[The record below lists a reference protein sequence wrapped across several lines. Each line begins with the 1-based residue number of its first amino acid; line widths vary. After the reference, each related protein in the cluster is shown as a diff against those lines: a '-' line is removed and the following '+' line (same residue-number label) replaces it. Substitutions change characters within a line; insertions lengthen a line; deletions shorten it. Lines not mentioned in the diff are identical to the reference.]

1 MTYSV
6 LPVIISL
13 VILNT
18 LYIHAAG
25 IFYCAA
31 IVFSVKEVTMHS
43 SERHVTP
50 DSDYY
55 VYEPST
61 LARDVYLYPLSSGHF
76 RYTGGYR
83 NARRSFDSFELFYI
97 EEGSVELRNHSRTL
111 TASAGQL
118 VLLDCYSPHS
128 YYSRDGWA
136 CYWLH
141 FDGQVA
147 RAFYRRIMEAY
158 DGFLFDLDQYSPA
171 FLHLMNIYECF
182 RLSRPIDEAGISSQI
197 TSILNSILRCAPQI
211 TKDIPATE
219 AVASAVAY
227 IGERF
232 RYPITLH
239 ELAEHAAISPFY
251 FTRVFRQET
260 GYTPH
265 QYIVNTRIANAKF
278 LLRTTEDSVKDIA
291 IRTGWNSE
299 STFCTAFRKSAGVTP
314 TVYRQSKLYS
324 GDS

>member
-1 MTYSV
+1 
-6 LPVIISL
+6 
-13 VILNT
+13 
-18 LYIHAAG
+18 
-25 IFYCAA
+25 
-31 IVFSVKEVTMHS
+31 MHS

-55 VYEPST
+55 IYEPST
-61 LARDVYLYPLSSGHF
+61 LAREVYLYPLSSGHF

-83 NARRSFDSFELFYI
+83 NIRRSVDSFELFCV
-97 EEGSVELRNHSRTL
+97 EEGSVELKNHSMTF
-111 TASAGQL
+111 TAHPGQL

-128 YYSRDGWA
+128 YYSKDGWA

-147 RAFYRRIMEAY
+147 RAFYRRITEAY
-158 DGFLFDLDQYSPA
+158 GSFLFSLDQYSPA

-197 TSILNSILRCAPQI
+197 TSILNSILRGAPQVK
-211 TKDIPATE
+211 KDLPAQE
-219 AVASAVAY
+219 SVASAVAY
-227 IGERF
+227 ISEHF
-232 RYPITLH
+232 RYPLSLND
-239 ELAEHAAISPFY
+239 LAQHAAVSPFY

-265 QYIVNTRIANAKF
+265 QYIINTRIANAKF

-291 IRTGWNSE
+291 IQTGWNSE
-299 STFCTAFRKSAGVTP
+299 STFCSAFRKSTGLTP
-314 TVYRQSKLYS
+314 SVYRKNRLYPEEN
-324 GDS
+324 

>member
-1 MTYSV
+1 
-6 LPVIISL
+6 
-13 VILNT
+13 
-18 LYIHAAG
+18 
-25 IFYCAA
+25 
-31 IVFSVKEVTMHS
+31 MHS

-55 VYEPST
+55 IYEPST
-61 LARDVYLYPLSSGHF
+61 LAREVYLYPLSSGHF

-83 NARRSFDSFELFYI
+83 NIRRSFDSFELFCV
-97 EEGSVELRNHSRTL
+97 EEGSVELKNHSMTF
-111 TASAGQL
+111 TAHPGQL

-128 YYSRDGWA
+128 YYSKDGWA

-147 RAFYRRIMEAY
+147 RAFYRRITEAY
-158 DGFLFDLDQYSPA
+158 GSFLFSLDQYSPA

-197 TSILNSILRCAPQI
+197 TSILNSILRGAPQVK
-211 TKDIPATE
+211 KDLPAQE
-219 AVASAVAY
+219 SVASAVAY
-227 IGERF
+227 ISEHF
-232 RYPITLH
+232 RYPLSLND
-239 ELAEHAAISPFY
+239 LAQHAAVSPFY

-265 QYIVNTRIANAKF
+265 QYIINTRIANAKF

-291 IRTGWNSE
+291 IQTGWNSE
-299 STFCTAFRKSAGVTP
+299 STFCSAFRESTGLTP
-314 TVYRQSKLYS
+314 SVYRKNRLYPEEN
-324 GDS
+324 

>member
-1 MTYSV
+1 
-6 LPVIISL
+6 
-13 VILNT
+13 
-18 LYIHAAG
+18 
-25 IFYCAA
+25 
-31 IVFSVKEVTMHS
+31 MHS

-55 VYEPST
+55 IYEPST
-61 LARDVYLYPLSSGHF
+61 LAREVYLYPLSSGHF

-83 NARRSFDSFELFYI
+83 NIRRSFDSFELFCV
-97 EEGSVELRNHSRTL
+97 EEGSVELKNHSMTL
-111 TASAGQL
+111 TAHPGQL

-128 YYSRDGWA
+128 YYSKDGWA

-147 RAFYRRIMEAY
+147 RAFYCRITEAY
-158 DGFLFDLDQYSPA
+158 GSFLFSLDQYSPA

-197 TSILNSILRCAPQI
+197 TSILNSILRGAPQVK
-211 TKDIPATE
+211 KDLPAQE
-219 AVASAVAY
+219 SVASAVAY
-227 IGERF
+227 ISEHF
-232 RYPITLH
+232 RYPLSLND
-239 ELAEHAAISPFY
+239 LAQHAAVSPFY

-265 QYIVNTRIANAKF
+265 QYIINTRIANAKF

-291 IRTGWNSE
+291 IQTGWNSE
-299 STFCTAFRKSAGVTP
+299 STFCSAFRKSTGLTP
-314 TVYRQSKLYS
+314 SVYRKNRLYPEEN
-324 GDS
+324 

>member
-1 MTYSV
+1 
-6 LPVIISL
+6 
-13 VILNT
+13 
-18 LYIHAAG
+18 
-25 IFYCAA
+25 
-31 IVFSVKEVTMHS
+31 MHS

-55 VYEPST
+55 IYEPST
-61 LARDVYLYPLSSGHF
+61 LAREVYLYPLSSGHF

-83 NARRSFDSFELFYI
+83 NIRRSFDSFELFCV
-97 EEGSVELRNHSRTL
+97 EEGSVELKNHSMTF
-111 TASAGQL
+111 TAHPGQL

-128 YYSRDGWA
+128 YYSKDGWA

-147 RAFYRRIMEAY
+147 RAFYRRITEAY
-158 DGFLFDLDQYSPA
+158 GSFLFSLDQYSPA

-197 TSILNSILRCAPQI
+197 TSILNSILRGAPQVK
-211 TKDIPATE
+211 KDLPAQE
-219 AVASAVAY
+219 SVASAVAY
-227 IGERF
+227 ISEHF
-232 RYPITLH
+232 RYPLSLND
-239 ELAEHAAISPFY
+239 LAQHAAVSPFY

-265 QYIVNTRIANAKF
+265 QYIINTRIANAKF

-291 IRTGWNSE
+291 IQTGWNSE
-299 STFCTAFRKSAGVTP
+299 STFCSAFRKSTGLTP
-314 TVYRQSKLYS
+314 SVYRKNRLYPEEN
-324 GDS
+324 

>member
-1 MTYSV
+1 
-6 LPVIISL
+6 
-13 VILNT
+13 
-18 LYIHAAG
+18 
-25 IFYCAA
+25 
-31 IVFSVKEVTMHS
+31 MHS

-55 VYEPST
+55 IYEPST
-61 LARDVYLYPLSSGHF
+61 LAREVYLYPLSSGHF

-83 NARRSFDSFELFYI
+83 NIRRSFDSFELFCV
-97 EEGSVELRNHSRTL
+97 EEGSVELKNHSMTL
-111 TASAGQL
+111 TAHPGQL

-128 YYSRDGWA
+128 YYSKDGWA

-147 RAFYRRIMEAY
+147 RAFYRRITEAY
-158 DGFLFDLDQYSPA
+158 GSFLFSLDQYSPA

-197 TSILNSILRCAPQI
+197 TSILNSILRGAPQVK
-211 TKDIPATE
+211 KDLPAQE
-219 AVASAVAY
+219 SVASAVAY
-227 IGERF
+227 ISEHF
-232 RYPITLH
+232 RYPLSLND
-239 ELAEHAAISPFY
+239 LAQHAAVSPFY

-265 QYIVNTRIANAKF
+265 QYIINTRIANAKF

-291 IRTGWNSE
+291 IQTGWNSE
-299 STFCTAFRKSAGVTP
+299 STFCSAFRKSTGLTKKKKKKN
-314 TVYRQSKLYS
+314 RLYPEEN
-324 GDS
+324 

>member
-1 MTYSV
+1 
-6 LPVIISL
+6 
-13 VILNT
+13 
-18 LYIHAAG
+18 
-25 IFYCAA
+25 
-31 IVFSVKEVTMHS
+31 MHS

-55 VYEPST
+55 IYEPST
-61 LARDVYLYPLSSGHF
+61 LAREVYLYPLSSGHF

-83 NARRSFDSFELFYI
+83 NIRRSFDSFELFCV
-97 EEGSVELRNHSRTL
+97 EEGSVELKNHSMTL
-111 TASAGQL
+111 TAHPGQR

-128 YYSRDGWA
+128 YYSKDGWA

-147 RAFYRRIMEAY
+147 RAFYRRITEAY
-158 DGFLFDLDQYSPA
+158 GSFLFSLDQYSPA

-197 TSILNSILRCAPQI
+197 TSILNSILRGAPQVK
-211 TKDIPATE
+211 KDLPAQE
-219 AVASAVAY
+219 SVASAVAY
-227 IGERF
+227 ISEHF
-232 RYPITLH
+232 RYPLSLND
-239 ELAEHAAISPFY
+239 LAQHAAVSPFY

-265 QYIVNTRIANAKF
+265 QYIINTRIANAKF

-291 IRTGWNSE
+291 IQTGWNSE
-299 STFCTAFRKSAGVTP
+299 STFCSAFRKSTGLTP
-314 TVYRQSKLYS
+314 SVYRKNRLYPEEN
-324 GDS
+324 

>member
-1 MTYSV
+1 
-6 LPVIISL
+6 
-13 VILNT
+13 
-18 LYIHAAG
+18 
-25 IFYCAA
+25 
-31 IVFSVKEVTMHS
+31 MHS

-55 VYEPST
+55 IYEPST
-61 LARDVYLYPLSSGHF
+61 LAREVYLYPLSSGHF

-83 NARRSFDSFELFYI
+83 NIRRSFDSFELFCV
-97 EEGSVELRNHSRTL
+97 EEGSVELKNHSMTF
-111 TASAGQL
+111 TAHPGQL

-128 YYSRDGWA
+128 YYSKDGWA

-147 RAFYRRIMEAY
+147 RAFYRRITEAY
-158 DGFLFDLDQYSPA
+158 GSFLFSLDQYSPA

-197 TSILNSILRCAPQI
+197 TSILNSILRGAPQVK
-211 TKDIPATE
+211 KDLPAQE
-219 AVASAVAY
+219 SVASAVAY
-227 IGERF
+227 ISEHF
-232 RYPITLH
+232 RYPLSLND
-239 ELAEHAAISPFY
+239 LAQHAAVSPFY

-265 QYIVNTRIANAKF
+265 QYIINTRIANAKF

-291 IRTGWNSE
+291 IQTGWNSE
-299 STFCTAFRKSAGVTP
+299 STFCSAFRKGTGLTP
-314 TVYRQSKLYS
+314 SVYRKNRLYPEEN
-324 GDS
+324 

>member
-1 MTYSV
+1 
-6 LPVIISL
+6 
-13 VILNT
+13 
-18 LYIHAAG
+18 
-25 IFYCAA
+25 
-31 IVFSVKEVTMHS
+31 MHS

-55 VYEPST
+55 IYEPST
-61 LARDVYLYPLSSGHF
+61 LAREVYLYPLSSGHF

-83 NARRSFDSFELFYI
+83 NIRRSFDSFELFCV
-97 EEGSVELRNHSRTL
+97 EEGSVELKNHSMTL
-111 TASAGQL
+111 TAHPGQL

-128 YYSRDGWA
+128 YYSKDGWA

-147 RAFYRRIMEAY
+147 RAFYRRITEAY
-158 DGFLFDLDQYSPA
+158 GSFLFSLDQYSPA

-197 TSILNSILRCAPQI
+197 TSILNSILRGAPQVK
-211 TKDIPATE
+211 KDLPAQE
-219 AVASAVAY
+219 SVASAVAY
-227 IGERF
+227 ISEHF
-232 RYPITLH
+232 RYPLSLND
-239 ELAEHAAISPFY
+239 LAQHAAVSPFY

-265 QYIVNTRIANAKF
+265 QYIINTRIANAKF

-291 IRTGWNSE
+291 IQTGWNSE
-299 STFCTAFRKSAGVTP
+299 STFCSAFRKSTGLTP
-314 TVYRQSKLYS
+314 SVYRKNRLYPEEN
-324 GDS
+324 

>member
-1 MTYSV
+1 
-6 LPVIISL
+6 
-13 VILNT
+13 
-18 LYIHAAG
+18 
-25 IFYCAA
+25 
-31 IVFSVKEVTMHS
+31 MHS

-55 VYEPST
+55 IYEPST
-61 LARDVYLYPLSSGHF
+61 LAREVYLYPLSSGHF

-83 NARRSFDSFELFYI
+83 NIRRSFDSFELFCV
-97 EEGSVELRNHSRTL
+97 EEGSVALKNHSMTF
-111 TASAGQL
+111 TAHPGQL

-128 YYSRDGWA
+128 YYSKDGWA

-147 RAFYRRIMEAY
+147 RAFYRRITEAY
-158 DGFLFDLDQYSPA
+158 GSFLFSLDQYSPA

-197 TSILNSILRCAPQI
+197 TSILNSILRGAPQVK
-211 TKDIPATE
+211 KDLPAQE
-219 AVASAVAY
+219 SVASAVAY
-227 IGERF
+227 ISEHF
-232 RYPITLH
+232 RYPLSLND
-239 ELAEHAAISPFY
+239 LAQHAAVSPFY

-265 QYIVNTRIANAKF
+265 QYIINTRIANAKF

-291 IRTGWNSE
+291 IQTGWNSE
-299 STFCTAFRKSAGVTP
+299 STFCSAFRKSTGLTP
-314 TVYRQSKLYS
+314 SVYRKNRLYPEEN
-324 GDS
+324 

>member
-1 MTYSV
+1 
-6 LPVIISL
+6 
-13 VILNT
+13 
-18 LYIHAAG
+18 
-25 IFYCAA
+25 
-31 IVFSVKEVTMHS
+31 MHS

-55 VYEPST
+55 IYEPST
-61 LARDVYLYPLSSGHF
+61 LAREVYLYPLSSGHF

-83 NARRSFDSFELFYI
+83 NIRRSFDSFELFCVA
-97 EEGSVELRNHSRTL
+97 EGSVELKNHSMTF
-111 TASAGQL
+111 TAHPGQL

-128 YYSRDGWA
+128 YYSKDGWA

-147 RAFYRRIMEAY
+147 RAFYRRITEAY
-158 DGFLFDLDQYSPA
+158 GSFLFSLDQYSPA

-197 TSILNSILRCAPQI
+197 TSILNSILRGAPQVK
-211 TKDIPATE
+211 KDLPAQE
-219 AVASAVAY
+219 SVASAVAY
-227 IGERF
+227 ISEHF
-232 RYPITLH
+232 RYPLSLND
-239 ELAEHAAISPFY
+239 LAQHAAVSPFY

-265 QYIVNTRIANAKF
+265 QYIINTRIANAKF

-291 IRTGWNSE
+291 IQTGWNSE
-299 STFCTAFRKSAGVTP
+299 STFCSAFRKSTGLTP
-314 TVYRQSKLYS
+314 SVYRKNRLYPEEN
-324 GDS
+324 